1 MFHCERCG
9 SSFNASIAS
18 SAASCPRCKLRTG
31 KDEPLVFRL
40 FEPSALRVAG
50 LEPRRLEPHRHP
62 GDAVA
67 PRARNTA
74 TAATP

>member
-1 MFHCERCG
+1 MFHCDRCG

-50 LEPRRLEPHRHP
+50 LEPRRIEKRRAEREAATPHAR
-62 GDAVA
+62 DA
-67 PRARNTA
+67 A

>member
-1 MFHCERCG
+1 MFHCDRCG

-18 SAASCPRCKLRTG
+18 SARSCPRCKLRTG

-50 LEPRRLEPHRHP
+50 LEPRHE
-62 GDAVA
+62 GDAAA
-67 PRARNTA
+67 PHGQDAA
-74 TAATP
+74 TAATS

>member
-18 SAASCPRCKLRTG
+18 SAANCPRCKLREG
-31 KDEPLVFRL
+31 KDEPLYFRL

-50 LEPRRLEPHRHP
+50 LDPRHKDEAATPH
-62 GDAVA
+62 G
-67 PRARNTA
+67 RNAA
-74 TAATP
+74 TAATS

>member
-1 MFHCERCG
+1 MFHCDRCG

-50 LEPRRLEPHRHP
+50 LEPRRLPPRGRE
-62 GDAVA
+62 GETAA
-67 PRARNTA
+67 PRARDTA
-74 TAATP
+74 TAATS

>member
-18 SAASCPRCKLRTG
+18 SASSCPRCKLRTG

-40 FEPSALRVAG
+40 FEPSALRIAG
-50 LEPRRLEPHRHP
+50 LEPRHEREAAAPPDR
-62 GDAVA
+62 DA
-67 PRARNTA
+67 A
-74 TAATP
+74 TAATS